1 MRQHLYRYLMVT
13 LGCVLM
19 GIAINAFYM
28 PNKLI
33 SGGIGGVSVILYYL
47 IGLPMGITSL
57 LLNIPL
63 FVAAYKF
70 MDRSYIVS
78 ALYGML
84 VFSVSLDAFHF
95 LAEKAPYVHD
105 PMLACIA
112 GGVIYGIGAAM
123 MYRVGG
129 SSGGTDIIGAIINKH
144 YSISI
149 GTTGF
154 MFNIILMFIGVF
166 YFGLEAVLYTL
177 LAFFVMFKTCNAFTD
192 GFDYKKNII
201 IISEHYEE
209 IGNGIIEVIGRGVTY
224 LYAEG
229 AYTHQQRKVLLVVA
243 KLTQVAKIKQI
254 VRDIDPGCF
263 MIIQDANDVFGKG
276 FTSKPSAHK
285 KNKKIFCTVDTLKQK
300 QLFQFNLL

>member
-1 MRQHLYRYLMVT
+1 
-13 LGCVLM
+13 
-19 GIAINAFYM
+19 
-28 PNKLI
+28 
-33 SGGIGGVSVILYYL
+33 
-47 IGLPMGITSL
+47 
-57 LLNIPL
+57 
-63 FVAAYKF
+63 
-70 MDRSYIVS
+70 
-78 ALYGML
+78 
-84 VFSVSLDAFHF
+84 
-95 LAEKAPYVHD
+95 
-105 PMLACIA
+105 MLACIA

-243 KLTQVAKIKQI
+243 KLTQVAKSNRSYAILILAALWLFKMPTTFSVKGSHQNHLLIK
-254 VRDIDPGCF
+254 R
-263 MIIQDANDVFGKG
+263 
-276 FTSKPSAHK
+276 T
-285 KNKKIFCTVDTLKQK
+285 KIFCTVDTLKQK
-300 QLFQFNLL
+300 S

>member
-1 MRQHLYRYLMVT
+1 M
-13 LGCVLM
+13 
-19 GIAINAFYM
+19 
-28 PNKLI
+28 
-33 SGGIGGVSVILYYL
+33 
-47 IGLPMGITSL
+47 
-57 LLNIPL
+57 
-63 FVAAYKF
+63 
-70 MDRSYIVS
+70 
-78 ALYGML
+78 
-84 VFSVSLDAFHF
+84 
-95 LAEKAPYVHD
+95 
-105 PMLACIA
+105 
-112 GGVIYGIGAAM
+112 
-123 MYRVGG
+123 
-129 SSGGTDIIGAIINKH
+129 GTDIIGAIVNKH

-154 MFNIILMFIGVF
+154 LFNIILMFIGVF

-209 IGNGIIEVIGRGVTY
+209 IGHGIIEVVGRGVTY

-263 MIIQDANDVFGKG
+263 MIIQDANDVLGKG

-285 KNKKIFCTVDTLKQK
+285 KNKKIFCTVDNSKHHS
-300 QLFQFNLL
+300 

>member
-1 MRQHLYRYLMVT
+1 
-13 LGCVLM
+13 
-19 GIAINAFYM
+19 
-28 PNKLI
+28 
-33 SGGIGGVSVILYYL
+33 
-47 IGLPMGITSL
+47 
-57 LLNIPL
+57 
-63 FVAAYKF
+63 
-70 MDRSYIVS
+70 
-78 ALYGML
+78 
-84 VFSVSLDAFHF
+84 
-95 LAEKAPYVHD
+95 
-105 PMLACIA
+105 MLACIA

-285 KNKKIFCTVDTLKQK
+285 KNKKIFCNCRHFKTKIIINC
-300 QLFQFNLL
+300 FNLTYCKFHSVFTTIENLLKLCIPANNYAIIGGHFKFIYIFVYIGLL